1 MAGGWL
7 VLAWLT
13 EAGAG
18 GAGRLGSPGFRLYAP
33 DVFYDD
39 LRFYLGWSLGLSVA
53 PNPVPEEDRIP

>member
-1 MAGGWL
+1 VAGGWL

-13 EAGAG
+13 EA